1 MQQLILAKCISGVRI
16 QYSYRYSHPEKKM
29 VLSFFLKKRAKKRVG
44 VCAAIFYVLEVIHME
59 VGVPTPGF
67 AHLLPAIKDLES
79 CRNQVGGV
87 VRVEQMISSLD

>member
-1 MQQLILAKCISGVRI
+1 MHFWSEDTIFIPVFSSRKKDGVT
-16 QYSYRYSHPEKKM
+16 
-29 VLSFFLKKRAKKRVG
+29 AKKRVG
-44 VCAAIFYVLEVIHME
+44 VCASAIFYVLGVIHME